1 MRIVDVLLFLLIYIG
16 GTIFLFMT
24 KKMVYQP
31 LSIKELK
38 KRLNENKFLL
48 GFAILVF
55 FVGIYLNYQ
64 EYLSL
69 ETFNPLEFL
78 NFYTPLLF
86 ISLGNIFIIKKYIKQ
101 QQQAES

>member
-1 MRIVDVLLFLLIYIG
+1 MIDILLFVLIYTAW
-16 GTIFLFMT
+16 TIHVFKSKT
-24 KKMVYQP
+24 TYQS
-31 LSIKELK
+31 LSLKELK
-38 KRLNENKFLL
+38 RRLNENRFLL